1 MFNNFNLSDEEIL
14 FLFEKYKPLI
24 LKASSINFKYDEDLN
39 QEIKEYLFRVLTK
52 GRKIKKFKKFF
63 KNAYTLKKNMYSYVQ
78 I

>member
-1 MFNNFNLSDEEIL
+1 MFNNFNLSDDEII

-52 GRKIKKFKKFF
+52 GRKR
-63 KNAYTLKKNMYSYVQ
+63 KN
-78 I
+78 